1 MQRDVLHRKGAK
13 GFDARLIV
21 YYLLLVV
28 IGWVTIYSTCYTPE
42 GPNAVF
48 DFSQPYGK
56 QMIWIGTSLLLGI
69 VVLLTDSKIIQ
80 HYAYIFYAVCLVL
93 MILVLFIGAEI
104 SGAKAWIKIGT
115 FSIQPT
121 EFMKVATTLALAKF
135 FNEGKTSG
143 EKRYGWL
150 FAGGIILV
158 PVLVIMLQHDAGSA
172 LVFASFII
180 LFYREGLS
188 GEILLIAFISAF
200 IAIFTLIFNETY
212 TIALLTV
219 VFIVF
224 MFKDRTQ
231 KKNMRRDIIV
241 FAISILFVFTV
252 NILYENVFEPH
263 QKERI
268 DTIFG
273 KTSDPK
279 GADFNLNQSK
289 IAIGS
294 GGFFGK
300 GYLKGTQTKLKFV
313 PEQSTDF
320 IFCAIGEEWG
330 FMGTLVVFG
339 LFGAL
344 IFRILSL
351 AEKQRLPFA
360 RYYGYGIAGILIV
373 HFFINIGMTIGLVP
387 IIGIP
392 LPFISYGG
400 SSLWA
405 FTIMLFIFIKL
416 NDN

>member
-1 MQRDVLHRKGAK
+1 MYREDLHRVNSK

-21 YYLLLVV
+21 YYLALVV

-42 GPNAVF
+42 GTNAIF
-48 DFSQPYGK
+48 DFSRAYGK
-56 QMIWIGTSLLLGI
+56 QLIWIGTSLLLGVAI
-69 VVLLTDSKIIQ
+69 LLIDSRIIQ
-80 HYAYIFYAVCLVL
+80 HYAYYFYIVCLFL
-93 MILVLFIGAEI
+93 MILVLFIGTEI
-104 SGAKAWIKIGT
+104 SGAKAWIKIGE

-121 EFMKVATTLALAKF
+121 EFMKVATALALAKF

-150 FAGGIILV
+150 IALGIILV
-158 PVLVIMLQHDAGSA
+158 PIMIIMLQHDAGSA
-172 LVFASFII
+172 LVFVSFII

-188 GEILLIAFISAF
+188 AEFLLLCVVAAFLS
-200 IAIFTLIFNETY
+200 IFTLIFNETY
-212 TIALLTV
+212 SVALLTA
-219 VFIVF
+219 VFIFF
-224 MFKDRTQ
+224 MIKNRGQ
-231 KKNMRRDIIV
+231 KKKIKRNIIIYV
-241 FAISILFVFTV
+241 ISVLFVFSV
-252 NILYENVFEPH
+252 NLIYENVFEPH

-330 FMGTLVVFG
+330 FIGTIVVFG
-339 LFGAL
+339 LFMAL
-344 IFRILSL
+344 IIRVLSL
-351 AEKQRLPFA
+351 AEKQRAPYV
-360 RYYGYGIAGILIV
+360 RYYGYGIAGILTV

-400 SSLWA
+400 SSLWS
-405 FTIMLFIFIKL
+405 FTTMLFIFIKL

>member
-1 MQRDVLHRKGAK
+1 MYGSSDLHKSSK
-13 GFDARLIV
+13 GFDARLII
-21 YYLLLVV
+21 YYFFLVV
-28 IGWVTIYSTCYTPE
+28 IGWITIYSTCYTPD
-42 GPNAVF
+42 GANAIF
-48 DFSQPYGK
+48 DFSKAYGK
-56 QMIWIGTSLLLGI
+56 QLIWIGTSLLLGTAI
-69 VVLLTDSKIIQ
+69 LLIDTKIIQ
-80 HYAYIFYAVCLVL
+80 HYAYHFYFICLIL
-93 MILVLFIGAEI
+93 MILVLFIGTEI
-104 SGAKAWIKIGT
+104 SGAKAWIKIGE

-121 EFMKVATTLALAKF
+121 EFMKVATAVALAKF

-150 FAGGIILV
+150 IAAGIIFV
-158 PVLVIMLQHDAGSA
+158 PVLIIMLQHDAGSA

-188 GEILLIAFISAF
+188 AAFLVPCLIAAF
-200 IAIFTLIFNETY
+200 LAVFTLKFNETY
-212 TIALLTV
+212 AVALLTLV
-219 VFIVF
+219 YIIF
-224 MFKDRTQ
+224 MIKDRTQ
-231 KKNMRRDIIV
+231 RKKMRRNTII
-241 FAISILFVFTV
+241 FAVSILFVFSV
-252 NILYENVFEPH
+252 NMLYENAFEPH

-339 LFGAL
+339 LFMAL
-344 IFRILSL
+344 IMRILTLS
-351 AEKQRLPFA
+351 EKHRAPFA
-360 RYYGYGIAGILIV
+360 RYYGYGIAGILTI

-400 SSLWA
+400 SSLWS
-405 FTIMLFIFIKL
+405 FTTMLFIFIKL